1 MNHSLK
7 DYTLMNRLN
16 AIIVENMV
24 DITML
29 QEGDESFE
37 KIACFCF
44 TKAYSICK
52 RMIEESPS
60 PIWRIPDYYRETRY
74 KSKDNNLNTVI
85 KAIILSIVLIWAEHL
100 DEKWRSEND
109 TILNKMKDELNKLF
123 ISGETI
129 NMLGHEMLNPF
140 GGTSTCMRAY
150 ICLRNNTNIDYI
162 IPLDHFDSQ
171 HKNISKEDNVSQ
183 EVNDLRKE
191 VYALREE
198 NVELLAKIN
207 KINDD
212 VLISEEQF
220 EAIFPKDETSQIDE
234 LSQPRSTTDI
244 DNLQKQLADA
254 QKTIEELNLA
264 IQSYKEQGK
273 GLSAPEAAIL
283 MTAICLELNQMP
295 ANGREGLAPTIEL
308 IWGKSNSTAAE
319 ALRRKVTQKT
329 ADKLASAFES
339 ITPKIAR
346 LIRELPQKLEKIKN
360 DRLIEINPNV
370 N

>member
-1 MNHSLK
+1 MLKKLNDMNHSLK

-244 DNLQKQLADA
+244 DNLH
-254 QKTIEELNLA
+254 
-264 IQSYKEQGK
+264 
-273 GLSAPEAAIL
+273 
-283 MTAICLELNQMP
+283 P
-295 ANGREGLAPTIEL
+295 AFFPHHG
-308 IWGKSNSTAAE
+308 SS
-319 ALRRKVTQKT
+319 
-329 ADKLASAFES
+329 
-339 ITPKIAR
+339 
-346 LIRELPQKLEKIKN
+346 
-360 DRLIEINPNV
+360 
-370 N
+370 